1 VIAISNV
8 IHIFVI
14 LRSLNFFNFEVEQ
27 SSTTALMG
35 FATFLAWVSLFEYL
49 MYTKEYGAVP
59 NSIY

>member
-14 LRSLNFFNFEVEQ
+14 LTSLFSMFDVEQ

-49 MYTKEYGAVP
+49 MKRKEYRAVP
-59 NSIY
+59 SSIY

>member
-1 VIAISNV
+1 
-8 IHIFVI
+8 
-14 LRSLNFFNFEVEQ
+14 LNFFKFEVEQ